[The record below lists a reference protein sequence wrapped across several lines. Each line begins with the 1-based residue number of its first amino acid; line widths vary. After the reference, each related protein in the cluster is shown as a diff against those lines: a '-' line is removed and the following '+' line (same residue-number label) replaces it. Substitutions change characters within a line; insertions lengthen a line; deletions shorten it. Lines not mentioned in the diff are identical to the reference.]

1 MRSYRLVLVL
11 KGDLKKE
18 EKQKVFTEIKKL
30 IGDAKKEEIK
40 ELGEKKLT
48 YSIKSQKKG
57 DYVAMSF
64 DTDKLAEDIH
74 KKLEIQDALLRH
86 LLVRVK

>member
-1 MRSYRLVLVL
+1 MRNYKLVLVL

-18 EKQKVFTEIKKL
+18 EKQKVFADIKKL
-30 IGDAKKEEIK
+30 IGDAKKEEVK
-40 ELGEKKLT
+40 ELGEKKLM
-48 YSIKSQKKG
+48 YPIKSQKKG

-64 DTDKLAEDIH
+64 ETDRLSEDIH

-86 LLVRVK
+86 LLVRLK